1 MEKVTKEILVISTG
15 LAPQVITE
23 MLWWFTARSEAPRI
37 VPDAIHVVTTRKGAE
52 VIEAQVRGPMGKLKM
67 FCDEFGLEVNLD
79 ERLHI
84 HLPTETDPEY
94 GDDARDLDTNIGYAN
109 RVTRLL
115 RDLTADPETRVR
127 ACLAGGRKTM
137 SFYMGYAMSLLGR
150 SDDELC
156 HVLVS
161 PAFENSPDFWWKPKV
176 PRTFRVGASGQEQE
190 LSTDEATIAV
200 ASIPFVRLRY
210 LMDPIVVD
218 DPHANVDFGKF
229 VIGVQAG
236 VERQRVILTDRLRE
250 IRIGDQAVILPPKK
264 YSFYRLL
271 AEVRLE
277 GRAGAGPDGVGPD
290 HSGWLTLHD
299 VLPSGR
305 PEDGPF
311 SPTVERFLRIYE
323 DLPESRIATKGRSMR
338 DTYADMELSD
348 LQTEFSREIANINR
362 TYLSGFN
369 DYITEKRVRIHRVRG
384 VRKPPGIPT
393 RFGLAFEPNQIEIV
407 PDSM

>member
-1 MEKVTKEILVISTG
+1 MKEILVISTG

-23 MLWWFTARSEAPRI
+23 MLWWLAARDEDEAVRI
-37 VPDAIHVVTTRKGAE
+37 VPDGIHIVTTRKGAE
-52 VIEAQVRGPMGKLKM
+52 VIDAQVRGAKGRLKM
-67 FCDEFGLEVNLD
+67 FCEEFGLPDLD
-79 ERLHI
+79 ERLHV
-84 HLPTETDPEY
+84 HVPAETDPEY
-94 GDDARDLDTNIGYAN
+94 GDDARDLDTNIGFAN
-109 RVTRLL
+109 RVTHLL

-150 SDDELC
+150 SDDDLC
-156 HVLVS
+156 HVLVT

-176 PRTFRVGASGQEQE
+176 PRTLRVGGSGQQQD

-210 LMDPIVVD
+210 LMDPIVFD
-218 DPHANVDFGKF
+218 DPHADVDFGKF
-229 VIGVQAG
+229 IIGAQAG
-236 VERQRVILTDRLRE
+236 VERQRVILTDSLRE
-250 IRIGDQAVILPPKK
+250 IRIGNQAVILPPKK
-264 YSFYRLL
+264 YSLYRLL

-277 GRAGAGPDGVGPD
+277 GRTGAGPDGVGPD

-305 PEDGPF
+305 PDDGPF
-311 SPTVERFLRIYE
+311 SPVVERFLQIYE

-348 LQTEFSREIANINR
+348 IPTEFNREISNTNR
-362 TYLSGFN
+362 TYLSRFN
-369 DYITEKRVRIHRVRG
+369 DYITEKRVRIHRARG
-384 VRKPPGIPT
+384 VRKLGTPA

-407 PDSM
+407 SDPM

>member
-1 MEKVTKEILVISTG
+1 MERVAKEVLVISTG

-23 MLWWFTARSEAPRI
+23 MLWWLAARDDAARI
-37 VPDAIHVVTTRKGAE
+37 VPDEIHVVTTRKGAE
-52 VIEAQVRGPMGKLKM
+52 VIETQVRGPEGKLKM
-67 FCDEFGLEVNLD
+67 FCDEFYLPNLD
-79 ERLHI
+79 ERLDI
-84 HLPTETDPEY
+84 HLPAETDPEY

-150 SDDELC
+150 SDDDLC
-156 HVLVS
+156 HVLVT

-176 PRTFRVGASGQEQE
+176 PRMLRVGASGQEQD

-218 DPHANVDFGKF
+218 APNADVDFGKF
-229 VIGVQAG
+229 VIGAQAG

-250 IRIGDQAVILPPKK
+250 IRIGNQAVVLPPKK
-264 YSFYRLL
+264 YSLYRLL
-271 AEVRLE
+271 AEVRLA
-277 GRAGAGPDGVGPD
+277 GRTGAGPDGVGPD

-299 VLPSGR
+299 VLPSDR

-311 SPTVERFLRIYE
+311 SPTVERFLQIYE

-348 LQTEFSREIANINR
+348 LQTEFRREIANINR
-362 TYLSGFN
+362 TYLSRFN
-369 DYITEKRVRIHRVRG
+369 DYITEKRIRIHRVRS
-384 VRKPPGIPT
+384 VRNLGIPA

-407 PDSM
+407 SDPM